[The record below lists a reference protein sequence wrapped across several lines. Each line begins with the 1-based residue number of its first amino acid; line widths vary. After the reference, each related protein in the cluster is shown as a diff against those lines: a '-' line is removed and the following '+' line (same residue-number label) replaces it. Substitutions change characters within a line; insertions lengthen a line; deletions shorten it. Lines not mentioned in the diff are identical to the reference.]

1 MLRRWPLFLSVVLL
15 QLMLIFSVN
24 ATTLWPKQ
32 TALKI
37 ISLSPHITETLFA
50 IGAGQD
56 VIAVTDYCDYP
67 TEAQA
72 LPKVGGFVNPNIEAI
87 VALEADLVILLAS
100 QHETSR
106 QLNQLGI
113 KTLAVNNRTL
123 ADIQS
128 TISTIGLATGHQLAS
143 EQLLDEMAKRIAFI
157 KLAVEKQAKPSVMV
171 TISHQLGNDGI
182 DNIYIA
188 GQHDFYNDLLV
199 IAGGKNVYQRPYPK
213 VPSLS
218 LEGILTLNPDII
230 IDVFPEANDHST
242 SLTQLHAQWM
252 TLTAIK
258 AVQQRQVH
266 IIEANYATIPGP
278 RVILLL
284 EQFAQLLHP
293 GLIWPEGHPH

>member
-106 QLNQLGI
+106 QLNQPVSY
-113 KTLAVNNRTL
+113 T
-123 ADIQS
+123 
-128 TISTIGLATGHQLAS
+128 H
-143 EQLLDEMAKRIAFI
+143 
-157 KLAVEKQAKPSVMV
+157 
-171 TISHQLGNDGI
+171 
-182 DNIYIA
+182 
-188 GQHDFYNDLLV
+188 
-199 IAGGKNVYQRPYPK
+199 
-213 VPSLS
+213 
-218 LEGILTLNPDII
+218 LTLP
-230 IDVFPEANDHST
+230 
-242 SLTQLHAQWM
+242 
-252 TLTAIK
+252 
-258 AVQQRQVH
+258 
-266 IIEANYATIPGP
+266 TICS
-278 RVILLL
+278 V
-284 EQFAQLLHP
+284 
-293 GLIWPEGHPH
+293 